1 MTEPAVLV
9 GDPTVNRLRVI
20 GAGAMGRGIAQVAV
34 TAGIEVELTD
44 AVDAAV
50 SAGMEFVTAMIRRS
64 ADKGLRTAAE
74 AEAAIARLHAGAAPT
89 APGPEVDLVIE
100 AVVERLD
107 VKQAIFAELETATPN
122 ATLASNTSSLSITAI
137 ASVLDRPERLIGLHF
152 FNPVPLMR
160 LVEIVPGLRTG
171 PETVSVARQL
181 VERLGYTGVLA
192 KDTPGF
198 LVNHLGR
205 GLPTEALQVLSET
218 VAEPADI
225 DRIARDTVGLRM
237 GPFELLDL
245 TGLDVSHPVLETVFA
260 GFYGDPRLRPSA
272 VTATRL
278 SGKLLG
284 RKTGAGFYRYDG
296 GAQQIPDEPPIG
308 AEPTAIA
315 VYVHGNGALA
325 DLLRASGVRVLTEP
339 TERGVSIVSPIGT
352 PTYRAA
358 LAAGVNPARAIGVDP
373 LSVAGERLTVV
384 VPAMLDPAVG
394 AAAARVLSAT
404 GRRLT
409 ITADG
414 PAPVAQRLIAS
425 IVNVGSAIAETGLAD
440 PADIDLGAR
449 LGLGYPRGPLELG
462 DAHGPR
468 LVVRILDGLLDYT
481 GDPRYRASAWLRTR
495 AELGMSLRD
504 RGTRPADLQL
514 GREE

>member
-1 MTEPAVLV
+1 MTI
-9 GDPTVNRLRVI
+9 RRMRVI

-44 AVDAAV
+44 GVESAVDA
-50 SAGMEFVTAMIRRS
+50 GLEFVTAMIRRS
-64 ADKGLRTAAE
+64 AEKGQRTDAE
-74 AEAAIARLHAGAAPT
+74 AEAAIARLRAGAAPT
-89 APGPEVDLVIE
+89 APGPDVDLVIE

-122 ATLASNTSSLSITAI
+122 AVLASNTSSLSITAI
-137 ASVLDRPERLIGLHF
+137 AAVLDRPERLVGLHF

-171 PETVSVARQL
+171 AEAVAVARR
-181 VERLGYTGVLA
+181 VVRLFGYTGVLA

-218 VAEPADI
+218 VAEPVDI
-225 DRIARDTVGLRM
+225 DRIARDTVGLKM
-237 GPFELLDL
+237 GPFELMDL

-260 GFYGDPRLRPSA
+260 GFYGDPRLRPST

-278 SGKLLG
+278 SGNLLG

-296 GAQQIPDEPPIG
+296 GIQQVPDEPSIDADP
-308 AEPTAIA
+308 AAVV
-315 VYVHGNGALA
+315 VYVNEDTALA
-325 DLLRASGVRVLTEP
+325 ELLRASGVRVLTEP
-339 TERGVSIVSPIGT
+339 TEHAVSIVSPVGT

-358 LAAGVNPARAIGVDP
+358 LAAGVNPAHTIGVDP

-384 VPAMLDPAVG
+384 VPAMLDAAIG
-394 AAAARVLSAT
+394 AAAARALAAT
-404 GRRLT
+404 GRRVT

-468 LVVRILDGLLDYT
+468 LVVRILDGLLEYT

-504 RGTRPADLQL
+504 RGTRPVDLHV
-514 GREE
+514 GREG